1 MYKTWMS
8 YYDRSHFSGKTGVN
22 KTSQS
27 KAFDICYYWYFS
39 NKGLKLEPNVFNGC
53 DELTVMLF

>member
-1 MYKTWMS
+1 MS
-8 YYDRSHFSGKTGVN
+8 YHDRSHFSGKTGVN

-39 NKGLKLEPNVFNGC
+39 NKGLKLEPNVFSGC
-53 DELTVMLF
+53 DELTIMLF